1 MTDYTLIT
9 GASSG
14 LGKDFALE
22 YAKLGKNL
30 ILIARR
36 LNLLED
42 LKTQIIEQYPVSV
55 LIYQVDV
62 SDLETLKVFLEEL
75 PKDIFI
81 DRLINNAGFGIA
93 GPFDDLDEQRMLE
106 MTRVNIDAVNFLT
119 YRLLKDMKQ
128 EKRGEILNVASM
140 AAFIPGPY
148 MAEYYATKAYV
159 LSYSMALHEELRSYG
174 IKVSAL
180 CPGPTR
186 TEFFNTSKGLSGP
199 VSTHFMMDSL
209 PVVKKGMKDLH
220 ANVSISIPGV
230 RNNLL
235 AILVKIAPKT
245 AAARIIAKVQRGDL

>member
-1 MTDYTLIT
+1 MNDYTLIT

-22 YAKLGKNL
+22 YAKQGRNL

-36 LNLLED
+36 MNLLED
-42 LKTQIIEQYPVSV
+42 LKTQIIEQFPVNV
-55 LIYQVDV
+55 LVYQVDV
-62 SDLETLKVFLEEL
+62 SDLEALKTFLDDLPQDVFIE
-75 PKDIFI
+75 
-81 DRLINNAGFGIA
+81 RLINNAGFGIA
-93 GPFDDLDEQRMLE
+93 GPFEDLDEQRMLE

-119 YRLLKDMKQ
+119 YRLIKTMKQ
-128 EKRGEILNVASM
+128 KKRGEILNVASM

-159 LSYSMALHEELRSYG
+159 LSYSMALHEELKPFG

-180 CPGPTR
+180 CPGPTK
-186 TEFFNTSKGLSGP
+186 TEFFKTSQGHSGP
-199 VSTHFMMDSL
+199 VSMHFMMESL

-235 AILVKIAPKT
+235 AIMTKIAPKT